1 MVLSI
6 IAAWVIQF
14 PLAYV
19 LSRHTSLGLNGLWWA
34 YPISMVISAVASVLW
49 FIGGDWKRTKLVEE
63 LELERLVSEEARGST
78 KGLGLRNIGES
89 RGARP
94 TSTERR

>member
-1 MVLSI
+1 VLSI

-14 PLAYV
+14 PLAYI

-34 YPISMVISAVASVLW
+34 YPISMVVSAVASLLW

-63 LELERLVSEEARGST
+63 LELERLVSEEARIDEGIAT
-78 KGLGLRNIGES
+78 
-89 RGARP
+89 
-94 TSTERR
+94 